1 MFCCDSFHEVVS
13 DPGRPAAR
21 RPPPAATSCSVRF
34 AEQAS
39 AVLPDTRYSTK
50 NHGPLEYTNCLDI
63 GCQRNERRRIMTDRA
78 EVRTPDTGHDVR
90 AGMRMSALAA
100 ASALGLSER
109 TIRRAIAYGL
119 LDAVKQD
126 GVPSINPIA

>member
-1 MFCCDSFHEVVS
+1 
-13 DPGRPAAR
+13 
-21 RPPPAATSCSVRF
+21 
-34 AEQAS
+34 
-39 AVLPDTRYSTK
+39 
-50 NHGPLEYTNCLDI
+50 
-63 GCQRNERRRIMTDRA
+63 MTDRA
-78 EVRTPDTGHDVR
+78 EERTPDTGHDVR